1 MVTPPTNIVVFIR
14 PLNRRPARA
23 LVAFLFVFSFVL
35 SSRAGEPRT
44 WALGLN
50 YPGASLRLHLNE
62 RYALEG
68 RFQAESGVW
77 AGGFRGYRYFSPAG
91 RVHPFA
97 GLEGDYVGFKEGDA
111 KGSGLAG
118 IAFAGGEYF
127 FAPRLSAQLDVGAGW
142 LGLKDDAT
150 SLTDGGLEFVVN
162 VGVNWYFGKIRRP

>member
-1 MVTPPTNIVVFIR
+1 VPVDRTLVRFFAN
-14 PLNRRPARA
+14 PLNRRPGP
-23 LVAFLFVFSFVL
+23 VLFVLLSVLSFVFP
-35 SSRAGEPRT
+35 AGAEEPGPM
-44 WALGLN
+44 ALGLN
-50 YPGASLRLHLNE
+50 YPGASLRFHLNE

-77 AGGFRGYRYFSPAG
+77 AGGVRGYRYFSTLG

-97 GLEGDYVGFKEGDA
+97 GLEGDYLGFKENAA
-111 KGSGLAG
+111 KGSGFAG

-127 FAPRLSAQLDVGAGW
+127 FARRLSAQLDMGAGW

-162 VGVNWYFGKIRRP
+162 VGVNLYFGKARGK